1 MGCVGGSLLYFIKG
15 AWNAP
20 RRQRIYSG
28 FCHVRNRAPLLGGNF
43 GLWGGMF
50 SSIECMLI
58 YYRQKDDGRNA
69 VAAGFITGGL
79 LAIRGGAAVA
89 FKQAMIGGV
98 ILLIIETVGGLM

>member
-1 MGCVGGSLLYFIKG
+1 
-15 AWNAP
+15 
-20 RRQRIYSG
+20 
-28 FCHVRNRAPLLGGNF
+28 VRNRAPLLGGNF

-98 ILLIIETVGGLM
+98 ILMIIETVGGLM

>member
-1 MGCVGGSLLYFIKG
+1 M
-15 AWNAP
+15 
-20 RRQRIYSG
+20 
-28 FCHVRNRAPLLGGNF
+28 
-43 GLWGGMF
+43 WGGMF

-98 ILLIIETVGGLM
+98 ILLIIETVGGLMQAIMARRHMEF

>member
-1 MGCVGGSLLYFIKG
+1 M
-15 AWNAP
+15 
-20 RRQRIYSG
+20 YSG

-89 FKQAMIGGV
+89 FK
-98 ILLIIETVGGLM
+98 